1 MEKRELSKEEIISLI
16 GEFKSEV
23 RKCLA
28 KIDIYN
34 QKIEEFTKLLG
45 NGIENQP
52 IIRKKEKT
60 RKPYPL
66 SKWDNIILDIIKENG
81 RPTTSKDIYV
91 KAMTRA
97 EKAGI
102 AMDENKMK
110 AKINQCL
117 VKLSGHRND
126 LMKVKYG
133 GRGFAYSFPEWI
145 AKR

>member
-60 RKPYPL
+60 VVLATITIIGGLAAYTTVRVSMRK
-66 SKWDNIILDIIKENG
+66 
-81 RPTTSKDIYV
+81 
-91 KAMTRA
+91 
-97 EKAGI
+97 
-102 AMDENKMK
+102 
-110 AKINQCL
+110 
-117 VKLSGHRND
+117 
-126 LMKVKYG
+126 
-133 GRGFAYSFPEWI
+133 
-145 AKR
+145 